1 MTKRYLI
8 AKTGVSVFA
17 GILVWCVLA
26 VMGVP
31 LALVFGLMAG
41 LLNFVPNI
49 GSIIATLLP
58 LPVVLVDPD
67 VSATTAVL
75 AIAVPAGIQI
85 VLGSLVEPRIIGNS
99 LDLHP
104 VPILLALIFW
114 GTMWGVI
121 GMLLAAPIT
130 AILRILLE
138 KLEITAPIGRL
149 LAGRTGTTQQQG

>member
-1 MTKRYLI
+1 M
-8 AKTGVSVFA
+8 
-17 GILVWCVLA
+17 
-26 VMGVP
+26 
-31 LALVFGLMAG
+31 
-41 LLNFVPNI
+41 
-49 GSIIATLLP
+49 
-58 LPVVLVDPD
+58 VLVDPE
-67 VSATTAVL
+67 VGATTAIL

-104 VPILLALIFW
+104 VTILLALIFW

-149 LAGRTGTTQQQG
+149 LAGRVDAAG